1 MANVTNSDLQKE
13 VNSLKQELRTV
24 RNRFADE
31 LATVKGELTSTKEM
45 VQKDIARI
53 LDRLES

>member
-13 VNSLKQELRTV
+13 VNSLKRELRTV
-24 RNRFADE
+24 RSRFADE
-31 LATVKGELTSTKEM
+31 LATVKSELTTTKEM
-45 VQKDIARI
+45 VQKDITRI